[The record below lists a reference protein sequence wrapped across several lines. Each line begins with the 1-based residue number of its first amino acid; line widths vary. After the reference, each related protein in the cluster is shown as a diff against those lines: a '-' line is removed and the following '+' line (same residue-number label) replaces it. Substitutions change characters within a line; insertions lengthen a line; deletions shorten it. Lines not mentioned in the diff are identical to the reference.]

1 MIRPPLIAA
10 LVLSSGAA
18 LALQTFPAR
27 ADEAAAAVLP
37 NSAVPAPAQPTQSVV
52 VQGHYDNAVGTSDA
66 ASQGSVTSTLIAARP
81 TLRPAEVLEFVPGVI
96 VSQHSGDGKANQ
108 YYLRGFN
115 LDHGTD
121 FASFVDGMPV
131 NMPTHAHGQG
141 YSDLNWLIPE
151 LIDRIRYKKGPY
163 FADEGDFAS
172 AGAAH
177 IDLFDTL
184 PHGIAS
190 ITLGAH
196 EFARALVANSS
207 ALRTGNL
214 LYAIEAG
221 HNNGPWDNPEKF
233 HRFNSVLRYSLA
245 DGVSHT
251 SLTAMA
257 YDAHWD
263 STDQIPLRAVQDG
276 QLSRFGAVDPTD
288 HGGTSRFSLS
298 FNHQRTLDDGNFQL
312 DAYAIRSKLDLFS
325 DFTYF
330 LDDPVHGDQFE
341 QAEQRQVFGL
351 TTHRRW
357 DTTLA
362 GHASSNTIGLQVR
375 QDRLTPVG
383 LYTAEGGVRTGV
395 TQQSTVRETSAGLY
409 AENATTWAPW
419 LRSVAGLRT
428 DHYDFDVNSSIAAN
442 SGRKHAELSSPKLSL
457 IFGPWDRTE
466 YFVNYGWGF
475 HSNDARGVNETVT
488 PKEGLPADPSPGLVR
503 SKGGELGLRT
513 QIIPGLQTS
522 ISLWQLNLASE
533 LVFSGDAGD
542 TEASGAS
549 RRRGLEVSNHYIA
562 APWLL
567 FDADLSFSQAR
578 FDQPQGEAPNLG
590 RSIPGSVGTVAS
602 FGATVVDR
610 GPWFG
615 QFQLRYF
622 GPRPLIEDDSVRSH
636 ATTLAYLRVGYKL
649 ATDVKVAFDV
659 FNLFDQ
665 KSSDIDYYYASRLQG
680 EPADGVNDIHFHPVE
695 PRSLRVTLT
704 ASF

>member
-1 MIRPPLIAA
+1 
-10 LVLSSGAA
+10 
-18 LALQTFPAR
+18 
-27 ADEAAAAVLP
+27 
-37 NSAVPAPAQPTQSVV
+37 
-52 VQGHYDNAVGTSDA
+52 
-66 ASQGSVTSTLIAARP
+66 
-81 TLRPAEVLEFVPGVI
+81 
-96 VSQHSGDGKANQ
+96 
-108 YYLRGFN
+108 
-115 LDHGTD
+115 
-121 FASFVDGMPV
+121 
-131 NMPTHAHGQG
+131 
-141 YSDLNWLIPE
+141 
-151 LIDRIRYKKGPY
+151 
-163 FADEGDFAS
+163 
-172 AGAAH
+172 
-177 IDLFDTL
+177 
-184 PHGIAS
+184 
-190 ITLGAH
+190 
-196 EFARALVANSS
+196 
-207 ALRTGNL
+207 
-214 LYAIEAG
+214 
-221 HNNGPWDNPEKF
+221 
-233 HRFNSVLRYSLA
+233 
-245 DGVSHT
+245 
-251 SLTAMA
+251 
-257 YDAHWD
+257 
-263 STDQIPLRAVQDG
+263 
-276 QLSRFGAVDPTD
+276 
-288 HGGTSRFSLS
+288 
-298 FNHQRTLDDGNFQL
+298 
-312 DAYAIRSKLDLFS
+312 
-325 DFTYF
+325 
-330 LDDPVHGDQFE
+330 
-341 QAEQRQVFGL
+341 
-351 TTHRRW
+351 
-357 DTTLA
+357 
-362 GHASSNTIGLQVR
+362 
-375 QDRLTPVG
+375 
-383 LYTAEGGVRTGV
+383 VRTGV

-409 AENATTWAPW
+409 ADNATTWAPW
-419 LRSVAGLRT
+419 FRSVAGLRA

-442 SGRKHAELSSPKLSL
+442 SGHKRTQLGSPKLSL
-457 IFGPWDRTE
+457 IFGPWDRSE

-475 HSNDARGVNETVT
+475 HSNDARGVTETVT

-513 QIIPGLQTS
+513 QIVPGLQTS

-649 ATDVKVAFDV
+649 APDVKVAFDV

-704 ASF
+704 AAF